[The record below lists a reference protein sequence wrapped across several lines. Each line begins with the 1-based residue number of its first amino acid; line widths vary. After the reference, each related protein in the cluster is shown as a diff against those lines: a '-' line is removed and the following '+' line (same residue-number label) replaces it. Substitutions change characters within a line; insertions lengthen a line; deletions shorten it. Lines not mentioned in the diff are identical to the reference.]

1 MIRDAGLGFSLLM
14 MLGAVPL
21 AAAEKAVPI
30 EESARPCPEWGP
42 GFVHVP
48 GSSTCVRVTG
58 RVRAEYGTAGGGR
71 RVSRESSVGPGVAAR
86 LDLDTRSQTEFG
98 PLRTVVRV
106 KGGRNTGAD

>member
-1 MIRDAGLGFSLLM
+1 MIRNAGLCLSLL
-14 MLGAVPL
+14 AVLWAAPL
-21 AAAEKAVPI
+21 AAAEKAVPL

-42 GFVHVP
+42 GFVRMP

-58 RVRAEYGTAGGGR
+58 RVRAEYGTASGR
-71 RVSRESSVGPGVAAR
+71 RVSRDSGISPGVAAR

-106 KGGRNTGAD
+106 KGVRNTGAD